1 MTLCVTSVRPSQ
13 KLRIGVADNLR
24 DLSSFESLLEQSG
37 AAKPLEV
44 MFFLL
49 EDTAKLIGILL
60 WLGYAVQKSA
70 QFMRARSNQPVGA
83 ESSSADD

>member
-24 DLSSFESLLEQSG
+24 DLSSFASLIEQSG

-60 WLGYAVQKSA
+60 WLGYAVQKA
-70 QFMRARSNQPVGA
+70 GQFLRDRSNQPVGA
-83 ESSSADD
+83 DNSSAGD